1 MNSISNL
8 LSNLYTRKDNYTT
21 KVHHTKKISEKNQ
34 IDPPIIDGV
43 HTDKDGVKLKSSPQ
57 SSKVPLTKS

>member
-1 MNSISNL
+1 MNSTSYL
-8 LSNLYTRKDNYTT
+8 LSNLYTRTVQL
-21 KVHHTKKISEKNQ
+21 KVHHMMKISEKNQ

-57 SSKVPLTKS
+57 SSKDPLTKS